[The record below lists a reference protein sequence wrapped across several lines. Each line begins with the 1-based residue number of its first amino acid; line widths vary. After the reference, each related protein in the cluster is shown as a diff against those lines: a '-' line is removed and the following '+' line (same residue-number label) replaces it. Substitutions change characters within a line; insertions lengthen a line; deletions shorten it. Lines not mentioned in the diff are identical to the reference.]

1 MRATMAGGGLYR
13 DLVKQ
18 ATGETIRSI
27 GKALGIDPS
36 CVPEWAKRKREMGSL
51 EPALILGLS
60 DQNWWAHWRSPMDM
74 IFQG

>member
-1 MRATMAGGGLYR
+1 MRHDRSFVCSCGGVRVPATMAGGGLYR

-36 CVPEWAKRKREMGSL
+36 CVPE
-51 EPALILGLS
+51 
-60 DQNWWAHWRSPMDM
+60 
-74 IFQG
+74 